1 MSKIRLFIVT
11 SASALIVLLTTFSP
25 LEIVAQVAS
34 DDDPD
39 LARIDIVEHLGDTLP
54 LDLEFTDDHGEKV
67 MLEQYFNDGKP
78 VILVLGYYECPML
91 CGLVL
96 NGLTSGLQELAW
108 NPGDKFNIVSV
119 SIDPEESYELAMA
132 KKANYV
138 KKLDREG
145 AENGWAFL
153 VGGQENSQALADAV
167 GFKFFYDEKLD
178 QYAHPAA
185 VFVLTEEGVISRYL
199 YGIEL
204 AEQDLRLSLLE
215 ASEGK
220 IGNTVDRLILYC
232 FQYDPQAKGYVV
244 MASNVMKLGGVI
256 TIIVL
261 AIFFGI
267 MLTRERLRKRQTA
280 DASEGP
286 MERGSRSHG

>member
-1 MSKIRLFIVT
+1 MLKIRLFIVT
-11 SASALIVLLTTFSP
+11 SLSALIVLLTTFAP
-25 LEIVAQVAS
+25 LEIAAQVAS
-34 DDDPD
+34 DDNPD
-39 LARIDIVEHLGDTLP
+39 LERIDIIEHLGDTLP
-54 LDLEFTDDHGEKV
+54 LSLEFIDDHGEKV
-67 MLEQYFNDGKP
+67 LLEQYFNDDKP

-119 SIDPEESYELAMA
+119 SIDPEESYQLAGA

-138 KKLDREG
+138 EKLGREG

-153 VGGQENSQALADAV
+153 VGSQDNSQALADAV

-185 VFVLTEEGVISRYL
+185 VFVLTEDGVISRYL

-232 FQYDPQAKGYVV
+232 FQYDPDAKGYVV
-244 MASNVMKLGGVI
+244 IATNVMKLGGVI

-267 MLTRERLRKRQTA
+267 MLTRERLKRRQAAAMPA
-280 DASEGP
+280 DPVG
-286 MERGSRSHG
+286 RGSKSHG

>member
-1 MSKIRLFIVT
+1 MLKIRLFIVT
-11 SASALIVLLTTFSP
+11 SLSALIVLLTTFAP
-25 LEIVAQVAS
+25 LEIAAQVAS
-34 DDDPD
+34 DDNPD
-39 LARIDIVEHLGDTLP
+39 LERIDIIEHLGDTLP
-54 LDLEFTDDHGEKV
+54 LSLEFIDDHGEKV
-67 MLEQYFNDGKP
+67 LLEQYFNDDKP

-119 SIDPEESYELAMA
+119 SIDPEESYQLAGA

-138 KKLDREG
+138 EKLGREG

-153 VGGQENSQALADAV
+153 VGSQDNSQALADAV

-185 VFVLTEEGVISRYL
+185 IFVLTEDGVISRYL

-232 FQYDPQAKGYVV
+232 FQYDPDAKGYVV
-244 MASNVMKLGGVI
+244 MATNVMKLGGVI

-267 MLTRERLRKRQTA
+267 MLTRERLKRRQAAAMPA
-280 DASEGP
+280 DPVG
-286 MERGSRSHG
+286 RGSKSHG